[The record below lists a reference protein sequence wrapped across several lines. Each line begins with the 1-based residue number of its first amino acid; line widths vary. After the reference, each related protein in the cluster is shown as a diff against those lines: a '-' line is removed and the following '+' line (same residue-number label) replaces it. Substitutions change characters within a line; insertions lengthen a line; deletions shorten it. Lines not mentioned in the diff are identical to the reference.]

1 MTSSVALATYNGS
14 KYILDLLNSVV
25 NQTKKADEVV
35 IVDDCSTDDTVE
47 KISAFIKEHNLEK
60 TFKLFVNEKN
70 LGYAE
75 NFRKAMEK
83 CTGEVIFLADQDD
96 IWVPD
101 RLEKML
107 CVMRR
112 NEDVGLLNTDFAW
125 FYGDETKLK
134 GYYESNKIKLRRVP
148 LNAKNRFLK
157 FPGCVMCVRRSFYQ
171 EIKGHWYS
179 GWAHDEFLWCVSV
192 LFGRCYYY
200 EFCSLK
206 RRSHEGQASGKVGK
220 SLESRIKYL
229 QGEIACAS
237 KLIEIAKEKGF
248 SESVIKLFEKNKA
261 TTEDRLSLIKD
272 KKIYKI
278 FPLLFRLKYYSSKR
292 AFLRELVIGIKS
304 K

>member
-14 KYILDLLNSVV
+14 KYILDLLKSIV
-25 NQTKKADEVV
+25 NQTKSVDEVV

-47 KISAFIKEHNLEK
+47 KIKAFIKEHKLEK
-60 TFKLFVNEKN
+60 SFKLFVNEKN

-75 NFRKAMEK
+75 NFRKAIEQ
-83 CTGEVIFLADQDD
+83 CVGDVIFLADQDD
-96 IWVPD
+96 IWVSD

-125 FYGDETKLK
+125 FYGDESKLK
-134 GYYESNKIKLRRVP
+134 GYYKSDKIKLKRVP

-157 FPGCVMCVRRSFYQ
+157 FPGCVMCLRRSFYE
-171 EIKGHWYS
+171 EIKCYWYE

-192 LFGRCYYY
+192 LLQRCYYY
-200 EFCSLK
+200 KYCSLK
-206 RRSHEGQASGKVGK
+206 RRSHEGQASGRVGK
-220 SLESRIKYL
+220 FLENRIKYL
-229 QGEIACAS
+229 NGEIACAS

-248 SESVIKLFEKNKA
+248 SESVIKLLEKNKA
-261 TTEDRLSLIKD
+261 TTEDRLSLVND
-272 KKIYKI
+272 KKISKI
-278 FPLLFRLKYYSSKR
+278 FPLLFRLKYYNSKR
-292 AFLRELVIGIKS
+292 AYLRELIIGIK